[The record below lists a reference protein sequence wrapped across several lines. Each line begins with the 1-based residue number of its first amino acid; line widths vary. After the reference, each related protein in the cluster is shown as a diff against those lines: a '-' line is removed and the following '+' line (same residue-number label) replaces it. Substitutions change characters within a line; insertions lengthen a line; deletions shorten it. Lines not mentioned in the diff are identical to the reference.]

1 MLDPETLRD
10 SSLWLW
16 LADRQAWIGPVVC
29 VIAFVESFAIAGVV
43 VPGVALLAITAF
55 AAGSTGTE
63 LGATLAW
70 AFAGAVAGD
79 GTSYLL
85 GRFLGPTV
93 RERRPLRSHPE
104 WIERGEAFF
113 RRHGV
118 LGVVLGRF
126 VGPIRPVMPLIAGTL
141 RMPAPR
147 FFTVNLLSALGWAP
161 AYVLPGYLVGASLS
175 EAVATPPHLLPGLV
189 VAAAA
194 LWALFRGAG
203 TAWRSGARDG
213 ALARR
218 LEGGPVGAWWLRP
231 LTPTAGSDT
240 RLSLLAATA
249 TLLAGVAL
257 LAVMLATVPAL
268 EPWRVF
274 AADLLRIVGHLS

>member
-16 LADRQAWIGPVVC
+16 LADRQVWIGPVVC
-29 VIAFVESFAIAGVV
+29 AIAFVESFAIAGVV

-104 WIERGEAFF
+104 WIEQGEAFF

-161 AYVLPGYLVGASLS
+161 AYVLPGYLVGASMT

-194 LWALFRGAG
+194 LWALFQGAG

-268 EPWRVF
+268 EAWRAF
-274 AADLLRIVGHLS
+274 AADLLRIVGRLS